1 MSSLRSRLPL
11 RHREIPMT
19 TKLGAI
25 SSSAWDSG
33 IDFRADRPYR
43 HRPQRRPVDLRQ
55 AEVAR
60 LPRVRRGSPP
70 PLDDDID
77 TLGSLV
83 FVMFFV
89 LLVWL

>member
-1 MSSLRSRLPL
+1 
-11 RHREIPMT
+11 MT

-33 IDFRADRPYR
+33 IDFQADRYR

-55 AEVAR
+55 AAVAA
-60 LPRVRRGSPP
+60 LPRVRRGAPP

-83 FVMFFV
+83 FVMLFV